1 MWDWP
6 MVNLGWRPARTIPLA
21 KVYFQGDY
29 GYEEETDI
37 KTALEKVYAHSTA
50 SLERLATLWLQ
61 VRYLDRYAIR
71 GDLVECGVWK
81 GGAAGMMALAH
92 MRSGEPYRKLQLFDS
107 FKGMPEPKAEFDGSL
122 VLNYANGNGAL
133 RPIGQLE
140 ASVADCEDLLFQRIG
155 YPEDL
160 VQFHEG
166 WFQDTLPRDAGSV
179 GDVSLLRIAADWYES
194 TVLALQYLYSKVASK
209 GVVIIADY
217 GTFEGARRATDEF
230 LARLS
235 EPIMLHHIDA
245 DGRYWI
251 KP

>member
-1 MWDWP
+1 

-29 GYEEETDI
+29 GYDDEADI
-37 KTALEKVYAHSTA
+37 KTALEIVYTHSTA

-61 VRYLDRYAIR
+61 VRYLDKYDIK

-92 MRSGEPYRKLQLFDS
+92 LRSGNPYRKLQLFDS

-122 VLNYANGNGAL
+122 VLNYANGTGRP

-140 ASVADCEDLLFQRIG
+140 ASVADWEYLLFQRIG
-155 YPEDL
+155 YPEHL

-166 WFQDTLPRDAGSV
+166 WFQDTLPREAGAV
-179 GDVSLLRIAADWYES
+179 GGISLLRIAAD
-194 TVLALQYLYSKVASK
+194 
-209 GVVIIADY
+209 
-217 GTFEGARRATDEF
+217 
-230 LARLS
+230 
-235 EPIMLHHIDA
+235 
-245 DGRYWI
+245 
-251 KP
+251 